1 MLKGKAISVLREAE
15 GSGSILERF
24 LDEDCA
30 SHSPRIMILDT
41 SSGRRGAGEA
51 GIPFVEFFHW

>member
-1 MLKGKAISVLREAE
+1 VLREGE

-30 SHSPRIMILDT
+30 SHSPRIMIPDT

-51 GIPFVEFFHW
+51 GIPFIEFFHW